1 MPTTPTPAEARRYA
15 DRMLSEIT
23 SALLQRDHWRYRQAC
38 DQVYASTLDPQ
49 AVDAAVAYA
58 LEQAVQHAWDRN
70 WRPVELDH
78 TLRRFAGR
86 AGAPK
91 AAAGW
96 MSQLLCD
103 AIARR
108 MRAHDPATVDERW
121 AAELAAIEAT
131 VWWTDDA
138 GHLAQFG
145 DRHGLARV
153 KVLGGAFELMRWL
166 HHELPPLERAGHA
179 PGSPI
184 PPRRTASGPTKSADQ
199 RMLDRIRALL
209 AKAESTGFPEEAE
222 AFTAKAQQLMAR
234 HSIDHALVD
243 AAAGASDG
251 PATRRIVI
259 ANPYEGPKA
268 MLLQV
273 VADANR
279 CRALNFKDLGLSTV
293 VGFEPDLDAV
303 ELLYTSLLV
312 QAVQAMTAANP
323 RADRHGRND
332 VRSFRQAFL
341 SAYAHRIGERL
352 TEVREEVDAELSAGT
367 ELVPVLAART
377 EAVDSAFEE
386 LFPHRVSRTSRVANA
401 AGWASGRAAA
411 DRAELAV
418 RQPLPTTAA
427 R

>member
-1 MPTTPTPAEARRYA
+1 MPTTPTAEQARRYA
-15 DRMLSEIT
+15 DRMLVEI
-23 SALLQRDHWRYRQAC
+23 AAAILQRDHRRYRVVC

-49 AVDAAVAYA
+49 AVDAAVSDA
-58 LEQAVQHAWDRN
+58 LEQAVQHAWNSN

-78 TLRRFAGR
+78 TLRRFAVR

-91 AAAGW
+91 SAGNW
-96 MSQLLCD
+96 MAQLLAD
-103 AIARR
+103 VTASR
-108 MRAHDPATVDERW
+108 MRAHDPATVDRRW
-121 AAELAAIEAT
+121 AAELAAIDAT
-131 VWWTDDA
+131 VWWHGDA
-138 GHLAQFG
+138 GQLAQFG
-145 DRHGLARV
+145 ARHSLDRL

-166 HHELPPLERAGHA
+166 YQELPPLEHAGHA
-179 PGSPI
+179 PGSPVR
-184 PPRRTASGPTKSADQ
+184 PRRATSDATEYADK

-209 AKAESTGFPEEAE
+209 AKAESTDFPEEAE

-243 AAAGASDG
+243 AAAGISDG
-251 PATRRIVI
+251 PESRRIVI

-273 VADANR
+273 VAEANR
-279 CRALNFKDLGLSTV
+279 CRALNFKDLGLSTI
-293 VGFEPDLDAV
+293 VGFGPDLDAV
-303 ELLYTSLLV
+303 EMLYTSLLV
-312 QAVQAMTAANP
+312 QAIHAMTTANQ
-323 RADRHGRND
+323 RADRYGRND

-352 TEVREEVDAELSAGT
+352 TEVREEVDAAASLGT
-367 ELVPVLAART
+367 DLVPVLAARS
-377 EAVDSAFEE
+377 EAVDTAFED

-418 RQPLPTTAA
+418 RSPLPATTE

>member
-1 MPTTPTPAEARRYA
+1 MPTTPTAAEALRYA
-15 DRMLSEIT
+15 DRMLSEVT
-23 SALLQRDHWRYRQAC
+23 AALLYRDQLRYRVGC
-38 DQVYASTLDPQ
+38 EQVYGSTLDSQ
-49 AVDAAVAYA
+49 AVDAAVSRA
-58 LEQAVQHAWDRN
+58 LGQAVQHAWDRN
-70 WRPVELDH
+70 WRPIELDH
-78 TLRRFAGR
+78 TLGRFAAR
-86 AGAPK
+86 VKAPK
-91 AAAGW
+91 AAAVW
-96 MSQLLCD
+96 MARLLAD
-103 AIARR
+103 VLAARTQ
-108 MRAHDPATVDERW
+108 AHDPATVDERW
-121 AAELAAIEAT
+121 AAELAALDAT
-131 VWWTDDA
+131 VWWTADTE
-138 GHLAQFG
+138 HLARFG
-145 DRHGLARV
+145 ERHGLDRL

-166 HHELPPLERAGHA
+166 YQELPPLEPAGHA

-184 PPRRTASGPTKSADQ
+184 PPRRNASGSTNGADQ

-251 PATRRIVI
+251 PANRRIVI

-279 CRALNFKDLGLSTV
+279 CRALNFKNLGLSTI

-312 QAVQAMTAANP
+312 QAVHAMTAANP
-323 RADRHGRND
+323 RADRYGRND

-341 SAYAHRIGERL
+341 SAYAARIGERL
-352 TEVREEVDAELSAGT
+352 AEVRAEVDAELSAGT
-367 ELVPVLAART
+367 DLVPVLAARN
-377 EAVDSAFEE
+377 EAVDTAFEE
-386 LFPHRVSRTSRVANA
+386 LFPHRVSRTARVVNA

-418 RQPLPTTAA
+418 RPRLPEPGL